1 MNNAHAGGRKLT
13 ISDTIQKAI
22 DCITSTFNNSED
34 GIYEEMMNDERD
46 YQVVDNMAIQPGY
59 SHSEQKQ
66 KNSKTVDINRYRGYE
81 VMVCE
86 PASYEDAMSIVK
98 HLKDRKTV
106 VLKLDMLDKENSLR
120 IVDFLC
126 GATHA
131 LGGSQQKIGE
141 SVFIFTPVNV
151 SLSADSQKSKFMKDA
166 LWSQPQI

>member
-1 MNNAHAGGRKLT
+1 M
-13 ISDTIQKAI
+13 
-22 DCITSTFNNSED
+22 
-34 GIYEEMMNDERD
+34 
-46 YQVVDNMAIQPGY
+46 
-59 SHSEQKQ
+59 
-66 KNSKTVDINRYRGYE
+66 DINRYRGYE
-81 VMVCE
+81 VIVCE

-106 VLKLDMLDKENSLR
+106 VLKLDMLDKETSLR

-131 LGGSQQKIGE
+131 LGGSQQKIGD

>member
-1 MNNAHAGGRKLT
+1 MT

-22 DCITSTFNNSED
+22 DCLTSTFGNNED
-34 GIYEEMMNDERD
+34 DIYEEMMVDGQD
-46 YQVVDNMAIQPGY
+46 YPVVDNTAMKPEFATRP
-59 SHSEQKQ
+59 ETRQK
-66 KNSKTVDINRYRGYE
+66 SAKTVDINRYRGYE
-81 VMVCE
+81 VLVCE

-106 VLKLDMLDKENSLR
+106 VLKLDMLDRDNALR

-131 LGGSQQKIGE
+131 LSGSQQKIGD

-151 SLSADSQKSKFMKDA
+151 ALSADSQRSKFLKDA
-166 LWSQPQI
+166 IWSSQPQV